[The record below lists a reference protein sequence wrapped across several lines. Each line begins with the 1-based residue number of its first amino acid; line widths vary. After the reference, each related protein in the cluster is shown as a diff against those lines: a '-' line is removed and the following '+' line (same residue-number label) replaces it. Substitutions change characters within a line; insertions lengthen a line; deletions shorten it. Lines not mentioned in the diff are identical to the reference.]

1 MGAVENDEPPCAEV
15 EGVVR
20 AGKPQLL
27 EGECLAEERIAFQPG
42 VAKPPSPDVVV
53 ADAVVDGQR
62 ILRLKDSV
70 EGVPLRLGAAS
81 IRGQGF
87 HDAVAGVENRV
98 DMRLEG
104 LDGGPGPGE
113 SSCRC
118 LCGGGAE

>member
-70 EGVPLRLGAAS
+70 EGVPLRLGALRSADKDSMMQSPVLRIAS
-81 IRGQGF
+81 T
-87 HDAVAGVENRV
+87 
-98 DMRLEG
+98 
-104 LDGGPGPGE
+104 
-113 SSCRC
+113 
-118 LCGGGAE
+118 